1 MTARRAPRTKA
12 TADIEVPDE
21 PVIEVVSNT
30 TDLTNDEAIEIVKDV
45 VAASTNNRK
54 YFSHANC
61 DHPRKGE
68 AGKAAR
74 AKCRAGI
81 RSYLKAEAEWK
92 ESQEVA
98 VAV

>member
-1 MTARRAPRTKA
+1 MTARRTTRKA
-12 TADIEVPDE
+12 TTVDIEVPEE
-21 PVIEVVSNT
+21 PVIESPAVIDEPVA
-30 TDLTNDEAIEIVKDV
+30 TNV
-45 VAASTNNRK
+45 TPNRK

-81 RSYLKAEAEWK
+81 RAYLKAEVEWK
-92 ESQEVA
+92 ESLSVDVA
-98 VAV
+98 V

>member
-1 MTARRAPRTKA
+1 MTARRTTRKA
-12 TADIEVPDE
+12 TTVDIEVPEE
-21 PVIEVVSNT
+21 PVIESPVVI
-30 TDLTNDEAIEIVKDV
+30 DEPAPV
-45 VAASTNNRK
+45 TNNRK

-81 RSYLKAEAEWK
+81 RAYLKAEAEWK
-92 ESQEVA
+92 ESLSVDVA
-98 VAV
+98 V

>member
-1 MTARRAPRTKA
+1 MTARRTTRKA
-12 TADIEVPDE
+12 ATVDVEVPEE
-21 PVIEVVSNT
+21 PVIESPVIDT
-30 TDLTNDEAIEIVKDV
+30 P
-45 VAASTNNRK
+45 ASNRK

-81 RSYLKAEAEWK
+81 RAYLKAEAEWK
-92 ESQEVA
+92 ESLSVDVA
-98 VAV
+98 V